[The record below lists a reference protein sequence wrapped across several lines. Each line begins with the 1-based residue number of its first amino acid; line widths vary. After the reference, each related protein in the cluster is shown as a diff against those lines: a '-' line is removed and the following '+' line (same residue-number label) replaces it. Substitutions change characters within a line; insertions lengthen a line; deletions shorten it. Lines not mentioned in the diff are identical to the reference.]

1 MLERD
6 IEAKAVALAKSYGW
20 LAYKFTSPARASVP
34 DRLFLREGV
43 AVFIE
48 FKSEKGRL
56 TVGQEREHARL
67 RAAGFPVFVCRSVQ
81 EALDALGLA
90 RPV

>member
-6 IEAKAVALAKSYGW
+6 IEAKAVATARAYGW
-20 LAYKFTSPARASVP
+20 IGYKFTSPARASVP
-34 DRLFLREGV
+34 DRLFLREGL

-56 TVGQEREHARL
+56 TPGQEREQARI
-67 RAAGFPVFVCRSVQ
+67 RAAGFECYVCRSVK
-81 EALDALGLA
+81 EALDVLGIVS
-90 RPV
+90 PV